1 MLIAQSNPKSPISEA
16 FRVLRTNI
24 EFSSVDNPIKSL
36 VFTSALPGEGKTTV
50 ISNLAVTFALQEKRV
65 LLVDGDLRKPKIH
78 KIFKV
83 ENDRGLT
90 SFLSVKDDFRLYLKK
105 TNLKNLDIM
114 PCGIIPPNPSELLS
128 SNIMKQFIKQVT
140 NEYDVI
146 LIDTP
151 PIGTV
156 TDAALLSTVVD
167 GTILIASSGTVE
179 IDSIVR
185 AKELLDQVNAN
196 IIGVVINKIDKS
208 NAGKYHYYYYN
219 RYYDENDIQISRR
232 KASKKRR
239 EKKI

>member
-1 MLIAQSNPKSPISEA
+1 MLIAQTNPKSPISEA

-50 ISNLAVTFALQEKRV
+50 ITNLAVTFALQEKHV
-65 LLVDGDLRKPKIH
+65 LLIDGDLRKPKIH
-78 KIFKV
+78 RIFKV

-90 SFLSVKDDFRLYLKK
+90 SFLSVKDDYRFYLKK
-105 TNLKNLDIM
+105 TDLKNLDIM

-128 SNIMKQFIKQVT
+128 SNTMKQFIKQVT

-156 TDAALLSTVVD
+156 TDAALLSTIVD

-179 IDSIVR
+179 IDSVVR

-196 IIGVVINKIDKS
+196 IIGVVMNKIDKS
-208 NAGKYHYYYYN
+208 NAGKYYYYYYS
-219 RYYDENDIQISRR
+219 RYYDENDAQISRR
-232 KASKKRR
+232 KARKKRK
-239 EKKI
+239 EKKA